1 MPSSAKR
8 EEIERVML
16 DPCSLLPDPI
26 GKAGFAV
33 PDIRSFA
40 WHPLGD
46 PTDDNWIVASPE
58 VDPKAE
64 RSFRITEKSRNNI
77 FVLGDQCKVVGN
89 NFVDGSNNLSILIGV
104 KYGVHPV
111 HLQLKS
117 DNHVFFW
124 GEGCTSNSNTFI
136 ESEVTSNIIVGEH
149 CMFAYDV
156 VVRTHDEHGIV
167 DLDTGA
173 TINDDKSV
181 LLHPAVWVGEGAKIM
196 KGVQIGFGSIV
207 AAGAIVAKDVPA
219 TTLVG
224 GVPARTLRSNVGWT
238 REAIPRAGAHERI
251 LADRERFVLESAKS
265 R

>member
-1 MPSSAKR
+1 MIPELGVVGFHEAYPHESSGATSGIRRPVLMPSSAKR

-46 PTDDNWIVASPE
+46 PTHDNWIVASPE
-58 VDPKAE
+58 VDPKAG

-117 DNHVFFW
+117 DNHVFF
-124 GEGCTSNSNTFI
+124 GVKAVHRTVIHSSSLKSQVI
-136 ESEVTSNIIVGEH
+136 LLSESTACSP
-149 CMFAYDV
+149 MMSWS
-156 VVRTHDEHGIV
+156 VRTMS
-167 DLDTGA
+167 T
-173 TINDDKSV
+173 V
-181 LLHPAVWVGEGAKIM
+181 LWI
-196 KGVQIGFGSIV
+196 
-207 AAGAIVAKDVPA
+207 
-219 TTLVG
+219 
-224 GVPARTLRSNVGWT
+224 
-238 REAIPRAGAHERI
+238 
-251 LADRERFVLESAKS
+251 
-265 R
+265 